1 MSRSM
6 RILWCVVLGLAL
18 PLSAGV
24 APASAQ
30 VPPTADLS
38 VTKVAS
44 PDVELD
50 GLVTYVITVTNDGP
64 ADAAGVV
71 LTDVLD
77 VDLTLISV
85 EASVGGVGVCVD
97 VLATITCE
105 LGTIT
110 SGASETVT
118 IVAAA
123 DALGLIDNT
132 AVADS
137 VTLDVD
143 MNDRSATVTI
153 QVGECP
159 GFEGDPRNDV
169 VGTSG
174 NDVLTGTAGPDIICG
189 LGGNDRLDGLG
200 GNDLLIGGA
209 GADLLQGGAGAD
221 VLRGGGG
228 PDVLKGGIGN
238 DRLYGEARTD
248 RLYGGPGND
257 RLLGGGGR
265 DLLVGGG
272 GRDRLVGG
280 AGNDRLLGSAGRD
293 RLFGGLGRDRLFG
306 GPGND
311 YLDGGAG
318 FDLGVG
324 GLGRDTFIRIER
336 RRR

>member
-30 VPPTADLS
+30 VPTADLS

-44 PDVELD
+44 PDVNLGD
-50 GLVTYVITVTNDGP
+50 VVTYTITVFNDGP
-64 ADAAGVV
+64 DSAELVT

-77 VDLTLISV
+77 VDLAFISV
-85 EASVGGVGVCVD
+85 EASVGVGACSGTV
-97 VLATITCE
+97 TILCS
-105 LGTIT
+105 LGTILDGD
-110 SGASETVT
+110 SATVT
-118 IVAAA
+118 IVATA
-123 DALGLIDNT
+123 DALGLINNT
-132 AVADS
+132 AVGDS

-143 MNDRSATVTI
+143 VNDLTATVAI

-189 LGGNDRLDGLG
+189 LGGNDILDGLG

-209 GADLLQGGAGAD
+209 GADRLLGRAGTD
-221 VLRGGGG
+221 TLRGSGG
-228 PDVLKGGIGN
+228 PDVLNGGIGN
-238 DRLYGEARTD
+238 DRLYGGAHTD

-280 AGNDRLLGSAGRD
+280 AGNDRLLGKAGRD